1 MSFLLDKI
9 REIEKM
15 PISDDEK
22 KKKIELLRSRVA
34 KISAK
39 KRSRDSKIAVMG
51 FIGIILMYVFLFNF
65 ESWALSKNVWMFF
78 NSAIVIGI
86 LLLLICFFIMIRP
99 AKMSKHSKLKK
110 IKNEEIKNLQ
120 NFFKKLYE
128 KNEADLKKGRIRIFT
143 WYLLLVALYVVPL
156 ITVVVFCYLM
166 VTGVV
171 RANKDFSFYENI
183 AVTIPYFAAVL
194 MFIMFLLQ
202 DKLKSKIYGAKR
214 EIKQIY
220 KKEMLGEFLRFVN
233 TGLNYSEYL
242 PQNSK
247 LENDYDY
254 LEYGQLL
261 NESYIDNVDDY
272 FCGYIGDK
280 YIEMADIKF
289 VCAGKKGDFNGRFAS
304 ILAKNVVGDV
314 DIIARSG
321 LVLNRNKYAFTGVR
335 KFDKYFL
342 VKKDEQKDLFTI
354 FDKKFLE
361 FLGDFTEKTGIVF
374 DLFVKDKIYIKF
386 YVGNI
391 FEPKLFGEMIDEYSM
406 YKFVMIMNLIRELAE
421 RF

>member
-15 PISDDEK
+15 QISDEEK
-22 KKKIELLRSRVA
+22 KKKVDLLRCRVT
-34 KISAK
+34 KISAE
-39 KRSRDSKIAVMG
+39 KRARDSKMAILA
-51 FIGIILMYVFLFNF
+51 FLGIILMYVFFFSL
-65 ESWALSKNVWMFF
+65 ESWSTSKNVWMFF
-78 NSAIVIGI
+78 NSVIVIGI
-86 LLLLICFFIMIRP
+86 IPLLTCFFIMIRP
-99 AKMSKHSKLKK
+99 SKKSKHSKLKK

-128 KNEADLKKGRIRIFT
+128 ENEAALKKGRLKILL
-143 WYLLLVALYVVPL
+143 WDSLLVALFAVPL
-156 ITVVVFCYLM
+156 IIVIVFCYLM
-166 VTGVV
+166 VTDVV
-171 RANKDFSFYENI
+171 LKNKDFSFYENI
-183 AVTIPYFAAVL
+183 LLTVPYVAFVA

-202 DKLKSKIYGAKR
+202 DKIKGKIYGAKR
-214 EIKQIY
+214 DVKQIY
-220 KKEMLGEFLRFVN
+220 KKEMLGEFLKFVN

-242 PQNSK
+242 PQNSG
-247 LENDYDY
+247 LENDYDF

-289 VCAGKKGDFNGRFAS
+289 VCEGRKGDFNGRFAS
-304 ILAKNVVGDV
+304 VLAKNVVGDV
-314 DIIARSG
+314 DIIAKSG
-321 LVLNRNKYAFTGVR
+321 LILNRSKYVWTGVR

-354 FDKKFLE
+354 FDKNFLE

-406 YKFVMIMNLIRELAE
+406 YKFVMIMNLLRELAE
-421 RF
+421 RL

>member
-15 PISDDEK
+15 QISDEEK
-22 KKKIELLRSRVA
+22 KKKVDVLRRRVT
-34 KISAK
+34 KISAE
-39 KRSRDSKIAVMG
+39 KRARDSKMAILA
-51 FIGIILMYVFLFNF
+51 FFGIILMYVFFFSL
-65 ESWALSKNVWMFF
+65 ESWSTSKNVWMFF
-78 NSAIVIGI
+78 NSVIVIGI
-86 LLLLICFFIMIRP
+86 IPLLTCFFIMIRP
-99 AKMSKHSKLKK
+99 SKKSKHSKLKK

-128 KNEADLKKGRIRIFT
+128 ENEAALKKGRLKILL
-143 WYLLLVALYVVPL
+143 WDSLLVALFAVPL
-156 ITVVVFCYLM
+156 IIVIVFCYLM
-166 VTGVV
+166 VTDVV
-171 RANKDFSFYENI
+171 LKNKDFSFYENI
-183 AVTIPYFAAVL
+183 LLTVPYVAFVA

-202 DKLKSKIYGAKR
+202 DKIKGKIYGAKR
-214 EIKQIY
+214 DVKQIY
-220 KKEMLGEFLRFVN
+220 KKEMLGEFLKFVN

-242 PQNSK
+242 PQNSG
-247 LENDYDY
+247 LENDYDF

-289 VCAGKKGDFNGRFAS
+289 VCEGRKGDFNGRFAS
-304 ILAKNVVGDV
+304 VLAKNVVGDV
-314 DIIARSG
+314 DIIAKSG
-321 LVLNRNKYAFTGVR
+321 LILNRSKYVWTGVR

-354 FDKKFLE
+354 FDKNFLE

-406 YKFVMIMNLIRELAE
+406 YKFVMIMNLLRELAE
-421 RF
+421 RL

>member
-15 PISDDEK
+15 QISDEEK
-22 KKKIELLRSRVA
+22 KKKVDLLRRRVT
-34 KISAK
+34 KISAE
-39 KRSRDSKIAVMG
+39 KRARDSKMAILA
-51 FIGIILMYVFLFNF
+51 FLGIILMYVFFFSL
-65 ESWALSKNVWMFF
+65 ESWSTSKNVWMFF
-78 NSAIVIGI
+78 NSVIVIGI
-86 LLLLICFFIMIRP
+86 IPLLTCFFIMIRP
-99 AKMSKHSKLKK
+99 SKKSKHSKLKK

-128 KNEADLKKGRIRIFT
+128 ENEAALKKGRLKILL
-143 WYLLLVALYVVPL
+143 WDSLLVALFAVPL
-156 ITVVVFCYLM
+156 IIVIVFCYLM
-166 VTGVV
+166 VTDVV
-171 RANKDFSFYENI
+171 LKNKDFSFYENI
-183 AVTIPYFAAVL
+183 LLTVPYVAFVA

-202 DKLKSKIYGAKR
+202 DKIKGKIYGAKR
-214 EIKQIY
+214 DVKQIY
-220 KKEMLGEFLRFVN
+220 KKEMLGEFLKFVN

-242 PQNSK
+242 PQNSG
-247 LENDYDY
+247 LENDYDF

-289 VCAGKKGDFNGRFAS
+289 VCEGRKGDFNGRFAS
-304 ILAKNVVGDV
+304 VLAKNVVGDV
-314 DIIARSG
+314 DIIAKSG
-321 LVLNRNKYAFTGVR
+321 LILNRSKYVWTGVR

-354 FDKKFLE
+354 FDKNFLE

-406 YKFVMIMNLIRELAE
+406 YKFVMIMNLLRELAE
-421 RF
+421 RL

>member
-1 MSFLLDKI
+1 MSFLLEKI
-9 REIEKM
+9 SEIQRQN
-15 PISDDEK
+15 ISLEEK
-22 KKKIELLRSRVA
+22 KKKIDILTHRVG
-34 KISAK
+34 KISAEK
-39 KRSRDSKIAVMG
+39 KIHDSKMALIGLV
-51 FIGIILMYVFLFNF
+51 GIILMYVFIFNF
-65 ESWALSKNVWMFF
+65 EGWALSKNVWMFF

-99 AKMSKHSKLKK
+99 TKTSKHSKLKK

-128 KNEADLKKGRIRIFT
+128 KNEEELKKGRLKIFG
-143 WYLLLVALYVVPL
+143 WYSLLAAVYAMPV
-156 ITVVVFCYLM
+156 IGAIVFVYLM
-166 VTGVV
+166 FAGILLE
-171 RANKDFSFYENI
+171 NKDFLYYETL
-183 AVTIPYFAAVL
+183 VLVIPYVAVVV

-202 DKLKSKIYGAKR
+202 DKLKGKIYAAKR
-214 EIKQIY
+214 DVKQIY
-220 KKEMLGEFLRFVN
+220 KKEMLGEFLKFVN
-233 TGLNYSEYL
+233 TGLSYSEYL
-242 PQNSK
+242 PKNSG
-247 LENDYDY
+247 LENDYDF

-289 VCAGKKGDFNGRFAS
+289 ICEGKKGDFNGRFAS

-314 DIIARSG
+314 DIIAKSG
-321 LVLNRNKYAFTGVR
+321 LVLNRNKYALTEVS

-374 DLFVKDKIYIKF
+374 DLFIKDKIYIKF